1 MERIFGKSSENV
13 GKGSGIVGN
22 LRQGF
27 GNRRESSAMQEEKLR
42 EGWVGE
48 GKKERGRGGWGKDKK
63 SVEGGVGDDVIEKNE
78 KIKNKKKNKKMKKM
92 KKLKIKIKLKKI
104 KKLKN

>member
-1 MERIFGKSSENV
+1 MERIFGKSSESV

-78 KIKNKKKNKKMKKM
+78 KIKNKIKKMKKM
-92 KKLKIKIKLKKI
+92 KKLKIKLKLKKI